1 MSVCFILSKE
11 LMLAFFYLVVTVLGV
26 REIEL
31 TIPEMK
37 TRMWIIL

>member
-1 MSVCFILSKE
+1 MSLSFILSKE

-31 TIPEMK
+31 SVPKMK
-37 TRMWIIL
+37 ARSG